1 MNHLWLKI
9 LNIMFEMIRK
19 EFGVVFG
26 IVKRIKILI
35 INNWINVI
43 IIIIGIIWVFYSSN
57 SSLNDNYFYAS
68 FADIISTVVVLIVG
82 ITYAKS
88 QDKRNY
94 KRALVEKFISDIL
107 SMLEKEELDRI
118 ESTEKYDHVRVLQRA
133 IKNKMDL
140 LQSHQEVFNYKEELT
155 YCMKNFSE
163 YWETVSENNNNINVL
178 IKERSSLKSKLEN
191 ISFKLNYIH
200 NKLAE

>member
-1 MNHLWLKI
+1 MQNPKI
-9 LNIMFEMIRK
+9 I
-19 EFGVVFG
+19 
-26 IVKRIKILI
+26 
-35 INNWINVI
+35 
-43 IIIIGIIWVFYSSN
+43 
-57 SSLNDNYFYAS
+57 
-68 FADIISTVVVLIVG
+68 G